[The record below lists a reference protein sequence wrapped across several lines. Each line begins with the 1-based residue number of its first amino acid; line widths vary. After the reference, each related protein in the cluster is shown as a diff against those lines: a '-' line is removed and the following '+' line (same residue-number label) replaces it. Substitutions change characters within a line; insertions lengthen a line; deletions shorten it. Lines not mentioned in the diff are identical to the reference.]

1 MTTRPTMPTT
11 LPNRDATFHLLA
23 DELEALRSRPFD
35 VDFYGDA
42 ARLARRVRAALAAD
56 ALPARERF
64 RQVIDDAPRLDAR
77 LRALDDRRQRIAR
90 NVDLVLAT
98 TEGTLRSAE
107 VTRLT
112 LYRLT
117 IEVAALAHLRHDL
130 VLDSVTTDIGGT
142 G

>member
-1 MTTRPTMPTT
+1 MTTPSTVPPPDTS
-11 LPNRDATFHLLA
+11 FHLLG

-35 VDFYGDA
+35 ADFYDDA

-56 ALPARERF
+56 ATPARERF

-77 LRALDDRRQRIAR
+77 MRALEDRRQRITR

-98 TEGTLRSAE
+98 TQGTLRSAE